1 MTIEAKADPREVR
14 SVQVKPEVRTL
25 MLERGSARLVQ
36 RAEGA
41 EDDGFIRID
50 MSFCSDTPVRQYWWG
65 VGMVEEVLEHSD
77 AAIRLDR
84 ARQMCPVRATSHWG
98 EIVGVVEPD
107 TFRIEGGKLRGT
119 IKFSRNSEYA
129 KGVAGDLVDEVLGN
143 VSIQYEV
150 HRAVLARPGTDEEL
164 PLYRVVDWE
173 LYHVAI
179 VGEAADVSV
188 GVGRSKDADPPLRS
202 IPVEIPPEMQA
213 RSGVPGRGVVMPE
226 IVEITPEA
234 RAGIVKDAQAAERSR
249 QTEIRKIADR
259 FRNTEAIQTLA
270 TKALEDGMSAD
281 DFRREAFDCIEPGA
295 RTRATDDSPAELGLG
310 RRDIRDF
317 SLVRAV
323 HALAAGKF
331 RQLAPHEAALSE
343 TIAQKLGREPK
354 GMYIADDVLNDP
366 GFIRRPGRAFRT
378 VVTSTTTGAD
388 LVPTQHLAGSFIEYL
403 YEKSTVLAA
412 GATVIDGLVGDIDIP
427 KRTGTATLGFT
438 DENVDGSED
447 GTTGFGKVSAS
458 SKLLTGWVPLTR
470 KMLMNGV
477 PGVDNLVRMDL
488 VGGVGR
494 MISKVALTGAGGGTI
509 PLGIQNLVGVNSVA
523 LGLNGGPPIWDLP
536 VLMEQEVAADNA
548 DEGALAYM
556 VNAKTRGAMKRQF
569 IGVGSETVW
578 DRRGGETPL
587 NASRAFVTNQL
598 PSNLTKGASVG
609 VCSLGV
615 YGNWAELLLLF
626 WGALDIMPD
635 PYALAKSGGLR
646 LHVYRD
652 MDVAVRHVESFC
664 ICSDITTN

>member
-1 MTIEAKADPREVR
+1 MTTAAKVDPLEIR
-14 SVQVKPEVRTL
+14 SVKVGRQTRELVIDRTSIRV
-25 MLERGSARLVQ
+25 LE
-36 RAEGA
+36 RAEGE
-41 EDDGFIRID
+41 EDDGHVRMEF
-50 MSFCSDTPVRQYWWG
+50 SASSDAPVRQYYWG
-65 VGMVEEVLEHSD
+65 VGMVEEVLDHSESSV
-77 AAIRLDR
+77 RTDR
-84 ARQMCPVRATSHWG
+84 IKAFGPLRGVGHSGP
-98 EIVGVVEPD
+98 IIGVVEGIR
-107 TFRIEGGKLRGT
+107 FEGGKAYVRV
-119 IKFSRNSEYA
+119 KFSRRRQDA
-129 KGVAGDLVDEVLGN
+129 RDIAGDMQDGILGN

-150 HRAVLARPGTDEEL
+150 HRAALERPGTDEEL
-164 PLYRVVDWE
+164 PRYRATDWE
-173 LYHVAI
+173 YFHVAI

-188 GVGRSKDADPPLRS
+188 GVGRSKDADPTLRS

-213 RSGVPGRGVVMPE
+213 RNGVPGEERVMTQ
-226 IVEITPEA
+226 VAEITPEA
-234 RAGIVKDAQAAERSR
+234 RAGIVKDAQTAERSR
-249 QTEIRKIADR
+249 QNEIRKIADR
-259 FRNTEAIQTLA
+259 FRNVDAIQKLA
-270 TKALEDGMSAD
+270 TKALEEGTSAD
-281 DFRREAFDCIEPGA
+281 DFRRDAFDCIEPGA

-310 RRDIRDF
+310 KRDIANF
-317 SLVRAV
+317 SLSRAV
-323 HALAAGKF
+323 HAMAAGKF
-331 RQLAPHEAALSE
+331 RQMAPYEAELSD
-343 TIAQKLGREPK
+343 TVAQKLGREPR
-354 GMYIADDVLNDP
+354 GMWIADDILNDP
-366 GFIRRPGRAFRT
+366 GFIRRPGRAVRT

-403 YEKSTVLAA
+403 YEKATVLAA

-438 DENVDGSED
+438 AENVDGNED
-447 GTTGFGKVSAS
+447 NTTAFGKVSAS

-494 MISKVALTGAGGGTI
+494 MISKIALTGAGGGTI

-523 LGLNGGPPIWDLP
+523 LGVNGGQPIWDLP

-548 DEGALAYM
+548 DEGSLAYM

-569 IGVGSETVW
+569 IGTGTETVW
-578 DRRGGETPL
+578 DRRGGDTPL
-587 NASRAFVTNQL
+587 NGSRAFVTNQL
-598 PSNLTKGASVG
+598 PSNLNKGASIG
-609 VCSLGV
+609 VCSLAV
-615 YGNWAELLLLF
+615 YGNWSELLLLF

-664 ICSDITTN
+664 ICSDILTT